1 MNYSYTISGDVLDI
15 SILEFQYKDFE
26 SMLKHPEYG
35 FIITQLEQ
43 MGREVHENNLDIDL
57 QNYKFYSLVN
67 MNGAFS
73 YSDFRSI
80 RMSGFNFAK
89 LENVRNA
96 FYNQHIDNLIITD
109 CALESLY
116 IDQTISKLFIYG
128 NIVSFNN
135 VIGHKN
141 EFYLGEMM
149 YTSKNSNESVTIARV
164 RDRTGKIIS
173 NAKYIKPENMMNV
186 YTDSIIAMYTYS
198 NILVYHNIDD
208 YDFLND
214 EEGPDWQAYQAE
226 QEKLWP
232 EMFARKARYDYRKY
246 MTNEGDTKMLELN
259 FAEIVIDQ
267 RK

>member
-1 MNYSYTISGDVLDI
+1 MNYSYTISGDMIDI
-15 SILEFQYKDFE
+15 PILEFQYKDFE

-43 MGREVHENNLDIDL
+43 IGREVHESNLDIDL

-67 MNGAFS
+67 MSEAFS

-89 LENVRNA
+89 LEDVRNA

-109 CALESLY
+109 CAFESLQ

-128 NIVSFNN
+128 NIINFNN

-173 NAKYIKPENMMNV
+173 NAKYIKTENMMNV
-186 YTDSIIAMYTYS
+186 YTDSIIAMYAYS

-208 YDFLND
+208 YDFLSD
-214 EEGPDWQAYQAE
+214 EEGPDWQAYQTE

-232 EMFARKARYDYRKY
+232 EIFARKARYDYRKY
-246 MTNEGDTKMLELN
+246 LTNERYTKMMELN